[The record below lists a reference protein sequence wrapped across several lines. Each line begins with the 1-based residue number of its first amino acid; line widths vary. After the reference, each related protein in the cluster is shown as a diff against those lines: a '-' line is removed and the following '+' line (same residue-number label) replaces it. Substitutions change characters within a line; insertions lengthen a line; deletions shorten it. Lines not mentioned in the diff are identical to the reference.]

1 MTVSDATRAVVLAAV
16 EPLDV
21 ELYDLE
27 HAGGTLRVTVDRPGG
42 IDIDAIA
49 EVTRAVSRA
58 LDDADPIPGSYHL
71 EVSSPGL
78 ERTLRTPAH
87 WQGAVGERVKVKLRA
102 EVDGVR
108 RVDGTVAAVGDGEVT
123 IDVDGGAPHVVRLD
137 DVERARTVFEWGPA
151 PKPGGPK
158 PGGRAPGGSKG
169 ATGAGAK
176 SQSGRTKE
184 SQT

>member
-1 MTVSDATRAVVLAAV
+1 MAVSDTLREVVLGALA
-16 EPLDV
+16 PLDV

-27 HAGGTLRVTVDRPGG
+27 HHGGTVKVTVDRPGG
-42 IDIDAIA
+42 IDIDAVA

-78 ERTLRTPAH
+78 ERVLRTVAH
-87 WQGAVGERVKVKLRA
+87 WRGAVGERVKVKLRPEA
-102 EVDGVR
+102 EGDR
-108 RVDGTVAAVGDGEVT
+108 RVDGVVAAVGDDEVT
-123 IDVDGGAPHVVRLD
+123 VEVADGDERIVRLA

-158 PGGRAPGGSKG
+158 GSAATGPAPKGSTAGGRSV
-169 ATGAGAK
+169 
-176 SQSGRTKE
+176 SGRTKE
-184 SQT
+184 KHT

>member
-1 MTVSDATRAVVLAAV
+1 MTVSDATRAVVLAAI

-42 IDIDAIA
+42 IDIDAVA
-49 EVTRAVSRA
+49 EVTRALSRA

-87 WQGAVGERVKVKLRA
+87 WQGAIGERVKVKTRA
-102 EVDGVR
+102 EVDGER
-108 RVDGTVAAVGDGEVT
+108 RVEGIVAAVADDEVT
-123 IDVDGGAPHVVRLD
+123 LDVDGGARRVVRLD

-158 PGGRAPGGSKG
+158 PGRSKG
-169 ATGAGAK
+169 ATAAGAK

>member
-1 MTVSDATRAVVLAAV
+1 MTVSDATRAVVLAAI

-27 HAGGTLRVTVDRPGG
+27 HAGGILRVTVDRPGG
-42 IDIDAIA
+42 IDIDAVA

-87 WQGAVGERVKVKLRA
+87 WQSAIGERVKVKMRA
-102 EVDGVR
+102 DVDGER
-108 RVDGTVAAVGDGEVT
+108 RLEGTVASVAEREVT
-123 IDVDGGAPHVVRLD
+123 VDVDGDPRVVGLD

-158 PGGRAPGGSKG
+158 PGGSKPGGSKPGGSKPGGSKG
-169 ATGAGAK
+169 ATAAGA
-176 SQSGRTKE
+176 
-184 SQT
+184 